1 MRKLTC
7 HCEQV
12 FNVDLPEVVNLDS
25 DSTIIKQIADGSF
38 LTCVCPT
45 CETILH
51 TDLMTRL
58 EWPSKKTTL
67 TLIPEIDR
75 FNFLSGM
82 IETEKDTEILIG
94 FAELADRVAVLDSNL
109 SPLAIEALKYHLSI
123 KARKSGADG
132 KPVILFEKRT
142 ENGDLEFHIHGLK
155 KDEVAITHI
164 PYSLYE
170 TVYKDTI
177 ANPDNELFTS
187 LRNGAYLSVQN
198 ILIEDV
204 EHD

>member
-12 FNVDLPEVVNLDS
+12 FNVDLPEIVNLDT
-25 DSTIIKQIADGSF
+25 DKAIIKQIADGSF

-45 CETILH
+45 CETVLH
-51 TDLMTRL
+51 TDLQTRL

-75 FNFLSGM
+75 INFLSGM
-82 IETEKDTEILIG
+82 IPTEKDTEILIG
-94 FAELADRVAVLDSNL
+94 FAELADRVAVLEADL
-109 SPLAIEALKYHLSI
+109 SPLAIESLKYHLAI
-123 KARKSGADG
+123 KARKSGTDI
-132 KPVILFEKRT
+132 KPVIYFEKRT
-142 ENGDLEFHIHGLK
+142 DNNELEFHIHGLK
-155 KDEVAITHI
+155 KDEVAITRV
-164 PYSLYE
+164 PLQVYE
-170 TVYKDTI
+170 TIYQDTLKD
-177 ANPDNELFTS
+177 PENELFTS

-198 ILIEDV
+198 ILIEDI